1 MENKITDIQILVKD
15 IDAYLSNK
23 TAGEEFPPIV
33 LDILLE
39 KTRQLYDSL
48 TKLKNT
54 PTVIVEKHEEVIPQE
69 PQPEHTIQ
77 QEATVVVNEPVHT
90 EQQEVAQTVQAQQ
103 PVVEDVIT
111 SIEPEPIQ
119 TESVQQVQ
127 VEPQVQTQIQPQ
139 EQPKETTS
147 FQVNESHP
155 QSIGEA
161 LQSRA
166 TQQQDLGS
174 KLSKKPISDINTG
187 IALGD
192 RFSIIAQLFNHSEE
206 KMRATIAVLNKANN
220 FEEAMKYLK
229 DNFNWDFEDRKVQK
243 FISVVEQRFL

>member
-1 MENKITDIQILVKD
+1 MEKKITDIQILVKD

-48 TKLKNT
+48 TKLKNAPVAET
-54 PTVIVEKHEEVIPQE
+54 RHEETI
-69 PQPEHTIQ
+69 IQ
-77 QEATVVVNEPVHT
+77 QEPVKVEPQIVV
-90 EQQEVAQTVQAQQ
+90 QQEPLAA
-103 PVVEDVIT
+103 EN
-111 SIEPEPIQ
+111 EPIQ
-119 TESVQQVQ
+119 IEFQEEQPQQQTIIEEIVPPVEPETVHIEPKPIQ
-127 VEPQVQTQIQPQ
+127 VEPEPQVQIQQQ
-139 EQPKETTS
+139 EQPKEQIHTQT
-147 FQVNESHP
+147 NESHP

-192 RFSIIAQLFNHSEE
+192 RFSIIAQLFNHSEDN
-206 KMRATIAVLNKANN
+206 MRSTIAVLNKAKNY
-220 FEEAMKYLK
+220 EEALQYLK